1 VFLIRFL
8 FISIFL
14 YNILYAD
21 TENFSLIDK
30 SIAEFRFDNCEN
42 EWEKDDS
49 SLQNNITGG
58 TKVTIPSDDGKS
70 YMLNAISSYDN
81 IDAQIPHHSR
91 YQIEEGSISMLVYD
105 HHNVSTYRYNLLKK
119 GNDFLIKTVRVNDD
133 EKKGSIKVT
142 LNGNSIDP
150 NEVFWTIQDQGND
163 LDTQWIHVTF
173 TFGSEGMKLYI
184 NGVLKGSNSYT
195 GGLSDNLDNF
205 ILPNMSGYYDELYI
219 FEEQLSSDKI
229 TELYSNTIQNKNIDG
244 TVRDNLCSESY
255 VSIQN
260 ISQTE
265 GDSGTTLFTFT
276 ATISESYSDTI
287 RFKYKTID
295 GTAKTS
301 DNDYIA
307 KNSILSFEAGETVKE
322 FTVTVNGDINVEE
335 DEVFTIQLSDAI
347 NVKFLQDEINATI
360 LNDDK
365 DIDTTLIA
373 EYRFDECLWDGTSNE
388 VKEDSPNHLNGT
400 AKGDAKIISEGKI
413 GRAGYFD
420 GSGDYVEILNNPK
433 LQLTGD
439 STFSLW
445 IKPKELTGEQTL
457 LAKFFKNEFELRI
470 INGRLYFFHGNNN
483 TYDTLN
489 ENQPYKLTLNVWSHI
504 VVVRDNNNKSLK
516 LYVDGV
522 KLKTISYT
530 EDIASSTKVVKIG
543 SLYSSSYSFKGNIDE
558 VKIWESALTEDE
570 ISTGYNFENS
580 GKNWDGTDRA
590 SPLCTQQFL
599 SMSDMN
605 VTEEDSGEHNLSFT
619 FNLSEPADGGVIFKY
634 QLFEGNSSEVTLN
647 AEAPNDFK
655 KSDFSTTVILE
666 GTSRNFTI
674 NIPIIGDMLEENN
687 ETFSI
692 VISEVNGAV
701 LRNNRATVTIIDND
715 DGSGNNI
722 NDLDDDNDGILDIEE
737 GICLPLKP
745 PSTGVSSCIEDQD
758 SDNDGIPNYL
768 DLDSDNDGIPDNI
781 EAQTTQGYIKPNR
794 IFTNDGVDTA
804 YIGGLTPVDT
814 DGDNINDMVDL
825 DSDND
830 GIFDIEE
837 SGLGNNDTDNDGQT
851 NSDVGTNGLDNASS
865 HESNDTIQDINGK
878 AYENNV
884 FHLKDSDLD
893 TLADGSNASP
903 MGKDFDYRD
912 NSIKGEP
919 FSCSQES
926 YLTTSNDFY
935 SLNLTNGTN
944 NSLKQNYTNDSINA
958 IGYNVN
964 DNFIWG
970 WDLTQKKVMRLDA
983 NYTVTLYDTTVDVSQ
998 HDISVVAR
1006 NGFTSGDVSKA
1017 GILYLSKP
1025 SLDHK
1030 IHKFDLNST
1039 IPIYLGSETLSDTSI
1054 HFGDFAINPVDGY
1067 LYTTANQV
1075 LYRINPSNGN
1085 VENLGIITGEIDN
1098 PYFHSYVFD
1107 NLGKMYFYSNAN
1119 NKKVFRLDL
1128 SNYNSPDLTAETF
1141 TTLSW
1146 VTGSGDGARCANAEM
1161 SEPAKIYLSNEEA
1174 SEGDSGTTTLTF
1186 TVALDKPAGL
1196 GVSFDWQVFDGN
1208 SSDIIKNATSPSDY
1222 TNNNTATHVEL
1233 TGNSQTYTFDVS
1245 IKGDKV
1251 VEDDE
1256 KFTVLITN
1264 IKGALVGK
1272 ITTTGTIRNDDSGI
1286 SWGTPTD
1293 LDEDNDGVLDDI
1305 EFGKYPNLVQNPSFE
1320 ADNCSDTSYFQANM
1334 TTEDGTFLGDNYNTK
1349 QITAWNYTS
1358 NIDCWVEGNSFAL
1371 TDYGKQYIDLQGN
1384 LIVHG
1389 NGINKQV
1396 EQNHLTQTIATITG
1410 KTYRFSFQW
1419 GEDVRHKIGEP
1430 IIFTM
1435 KIIDTI
1441 NNTMLSN
1448 RTLKEVAEGRDVF
1461 PFAGPN
1467 RWYTYEAFFIA
1478 TSTQTKLDFSATPPT
1493 GNLSAGADID
1503 MVSVKEVADS
1513 DNDGVPDFLDLDS
1526 DNDGIPDTIE
1536 IQTTQDYI
1544 KPSTLFDDNG
1554 IDIAFSG
1561 GFTPVDTDE
1570 DNITDYLD
1578 LDSDNDGI
1586 FDIEESGLGNNDS
1599 DNDGRTNHDVG
1610 VNGLENTLT
1619 HESND
1624 TIDDVNGM
1632 AYENDFFLLKDSDN
1646 DIDKSGIDAQSTSKD
1661 FDYRD
1666 NSDNP
1671 LLIIVRNLEKLEG
1684 DSGITEFVVPIK
1696 LNRPAP
1702 EGGIIVEYT
1711 PTGDAVYNDDFANN
1725 IFDNFFEDNPQKQY
1739 NNNNDNNITIG
1750 IYDASTEEGN
1760 SGTKKLEF
1768 HVKLNTQAPEGGVTV
1783 QVEPHNITAKE
1794 GEDYTRTSSSVY
1806 FEAGKKNKKIS
1817 FLIKGDTK
1825 EESDETFEVEL
1836 HSPNNASL
1844 NTTYS
1849 KAIGTITNDDSSSS
1863 SGSTGLYTSGDD
1875 SYKRY
1880 WSSWFIFKFS
1890 YWRYSNSYI
1899 DQYSS
1904 YEHYYIQKLGRTPNE
1919 QYPFITAKKGKQK
1932 KITTKGYSKK
1942 SPITPI
1948 SFSFN
1953 KGESETNITIL
1964 VQGDTDIEENEPFY
1978 LEFETFNDI
1987 EFIGNESNQSQFK
2000 RSTAFAKTASKRVIK
2015 ITIINDDQNLSN
2027 SIEAEYRM
2035 DECDWSGT
2043 VNDVF
2048 DSSGNNHHAIAQGGA
2063 NSTNNAK
2070 IGRAGIFNQ
2079 STNFVKND
2087 LNLTRPFSI
2096 TTWLKDT
2103 NSSSWYHAVII
2114 KEINGSKF
2122 YINGELNENLNE
2134 NSEEIPPFFSDI
2146 NRITFDG
2153 QVDEVKYFS
2162 TALNQKS
2169 IDNIY
2174 ENERISRNWDDNRTR
2189 NQITCQEPFTC
2200 DGTLYLSNLDTGENS
2215 TFLNSITKT
2224 SPYSY
2229 NKIGIGYSTHF
2240 NAMGYN
2246 TQENYIYALDS
2257 NNLIKIDKRGLRK
2270 NLGNIDGLPN
2280 STYHA
2285 GEFGKDGYY
2294 YVTKGLNSSKMYKI
2308 DIEQLKVVKTIN
2320 LSSNIS
2326 FWDMAI
2332 GKDGLYFYGM
2342 TINGNKNNKVIKI
2355 KIDNGTVTPIGDS
2368 HSDLSSYI
2376 SLVFSDK
2383 AGNLFMMS
2391 NNNGYY
2397 QADTNTGRLFEIA
2410 QTAPLNGDHN
2420 DGASC
2425 AEGNIS
2431 TPASVTIN
2439 DLPHIEEGD
2448 SGVKTVKFTLTFS
2461 RPTEIVGGLRF
2472 RVVDGTQA
2480 MEPIEGATHSGKQD
2494 KNNDFI
2500 AIDKSITFPIGTVTY
2515 DINISIIGDTYMEHH
2530 EEFYVELYDA
2540 KNILILDNR
2549 GVGIIIN
2556 DDMIKLNIERK
2567 ESHTLYNQ
2575 DHDLDKKFN
2584 LYTQIAKKDFD
2595 YSIVAYELNNSII
2608 SEEETSGL
2616 TVKVELI
2623 NGTDGNSSTNILQ
2636 SVVKTFNSQSRIE
2649 IEKGNGL
2656 DNIKATKYAY
2666 FKIYYPVDHN
2676 NSVILNT
2683 TCTTINCLENL
2694 PYFKEFQYVTSKDG
2708 FSIRPAGFKLMLW
2721 ADDGRVRDH
2730 LATSNQDEP
2739 YGIALASGYE
2749 YELQVKALGDTG
2761 LIERSYQPQTEY
2773 KDRLANILYSIQ
2785 EVNATLAFDG
2795 NETHCADIEDKELK
2809 YYDFIEG
2816 INLNQSFSR
2825 DNVGNF
2831 LIKVKDENWTNADHS
2846 INNSKQ
2852 GCNLNSTSNEPDGDG
2867 RFGCDIYTTFD
2878 IHSNEP
2884 SYNHYYDLKVY
2895 FQPYS
2900 FDVNLSVESKL
2911 NGGHND
2917 FLYMSNLEK
2926 SKNMSIK
2933 VSGDII
2939 AKEKNGKTTTNFT
2952 KSCLAQKVKL
2962 SLDYSVVIDQGEFN
2976 NTKPLTIRTQKTTQ
2990 YPEGEIVKIQKKE
3003 KHNSHNYSTVTES
3016 NIFDNNITL
3025 SVEDFEDNQEGS
3037 SYLALLYNV
3046 KKRINNTIN
3055 PIKIDFTRASVI
3067 SEESGSNLADNE
3079 IRDFFPIGE
3088 QNLSGEKTLYF
3099 ARIASDKEN
3108 YPITYGK
3115 SESTPLNIE
3124 IFCKNTILWCNQML
3138 KNENNESNGEYT
3150 STKGWYTSIN
3160 HNNEKDG
3167 RVIEY
3172 KKYKDREEA
3181 INGDVKVINTLDNNQ
3196 TFTFVNGRIA
3206 DLNTTISTYSKQR
3219 IDTKITIEASPWLLY
3234 HPTSPDGKP
3243 FWLNHFI
3250 SHVENNSTHIGGELS
3265 GVGQAGYMLDTQSNS
3280 RTSSKMG
3287 W

>member
-8 FISIFL
+8 FL
-14 YNILYAD
+14 L
-21 TENFSLIDK
+21 
-30 SIAEFRFDNCEN
+30 SIAITFSFAKGEVSKIFAHKESA
-42 EWEKDDS
+42 S
-49 SLQNNITGG
+49 S
-58 TKVTIPSDDGKS
+58 
-70 YMLNAISSYDN
+70 SSYTKSNQLYKWGRGDN
-81 IDAQIPHHSR
+81 IVIDGFEYNGH
-91 YQIEEGSISMLVYD
+91 
-105 HHNVSTYRYNLLKK
+105 RYNYVSLSPTIKIRRANNANASGEPCGIFAEKK
-119 GNDFLIKTVRVNDD
+119 GN
-133 EKKGSIKVT
+133 
-142 LNGNSIDP
+142 
-150 NEVFWTIQDQGND
+150 GND
-163 LDTQWIHVTF
+163 GNRYKLKPTF
-173 TFGSEGMKLYI
+173 PQDCDMAK
-184 NGVLKGSNSYT
+184 VM
-195 GGLSDNLDNF
+195 GG
-205 ILPNMSGYYDELYI
+205 
-219 FEEQLSSDKI
+219 
-229 TELYSNTIQNKNIDG
+229 
-244 TVRDNLCSESY
+244 
-255 VSIQN
+255 
-260 ISQTE
+260 
-265 GDSGTTLFTFT
+265 
-276 ATISESYSDTI
+276 
-287 RFKYKTID
+287 
-295 GTAKTS
+295 
-301 DNDYIA
+301 
-307 KNSILSFEAGETVKE
+307 
-322 FTVTVNGDINVEE
+322 
-335 DEVFTIQLSDAI
+335 
-347 NVKFLQDEINATI
+347 
-360 LNDDK
+360 
-365 DIDTTLIA
+365 
-373 EYRFDECLWDGTSNE
+373 
-388 VKEDSPNHLNGT
+388 
-400 AKGDAKIISEGKI
+400 
-413 GRAGYFD
+413 
-420 GSGDYVEILNNPK
+420 
-433 LQLTGD
+433 
-439 STFSLW
+439 
-445 IKPKELTGEQTL
+445 
-457 LAKFFKNEFELRI
+457 RI
-470 INGRLYFFHGNNN
+470 INIGALDLFKNGNDN
-483 TYDTLN
+483 YDTPKN
-489 ENQPYKLTLNVWSHI
+489 IERVDFISPNGITAP
-504 VVVRDNNNKSLK
+504 SLVANLAK
-516 LYVDGV
+516 AGHV
-522 KLKTISYT
+522 
-530 EDIASSTKVVKIG
+530 
-543 SLYSSSYSFKGNIDE
+543 
-558 VKIWESALTEDE
+558 
-570 ISTGYNFENS
+570 
-580 GKNWDGTDRA
+580 
-590 SPLCTQQFL
+590 
-599 SMSDMN
+599 
-605 VTEEDSGEHNLSFT
+605 VTE
-619 FNLSEPADGGVIFKY
+619 K
-634 QLFEGNSSEVTLN
+634 
-647 AEAPNDFK
+647 
-655 KSDFSTTVILE
+655 
-666 GTSRNFTI
+666 
-674 NIPIIGDMLEENN
+674 
-687 ETFSI
+687 
-692 VISEVNGAV
+692 
-701 LRNNRATVTIIDND
+701 
-715 DGSGNNI
+715 SGNNEIKIAAILTLDSNGDPASYGPIVTVHDQNEDAGSRKVDYGNTYIHLDNGETIGKQKLGFYRNEKYSPQTPKPTLTGNSNEKLGMAFVSLEDLDVGI
-722 NDLDDDNDGILDIEE
+722 NQKYYGFSYFASDVYDDTNLIDYSSFPKNTPINSLNHTDTADPYGGVASYFADKEILYDFGDAPEVYPHVKHKISNNLYLGNSKPDAEIAQQSSTNATGDGDDDNDGIAT
-737 GICLPLKP
+737 LPTLN
-745 PSTGVSSCIEDQD
+745 TSSN
-758 SDNDGIPNYL
+758 SYT
-768 DLDSDNDGIPDNI
+768 I
-781 EAQTTQGYIKPNR
+781 EAK
-794 IFTNDGVDTA
+794 IFNNTGQDAYVTA
-804 YIGGLTPVDT
+804 WIDFNKNGKFEFNEALNVHDLTVHSSSSSQ
-814 DGDNINDMVDL
+814 NINIVW
-825 DSDND
+825 DNN
-830 GIFDIEE
+830 FSSSQFNNLS
-837 SGLGNNDTDNDGQT
+837 SGT
-851 NSDVGTNGLDNASS
+851 
-865 HESNDTIQDINGK
+865 TIMRI
-878 AYENNV
+878 
-884 FHLKDSDLD
+884 
-893 TLADGSNASP
+893 
-903 MGKDFDYRD
+903 R
-912 NSIKGEP
+912 
-919 FSCSQES
+919 
-926 YLTTSNDFY
+926 LTTSRVLRCDSEHYSNNSSYGENYLISPDGEVEDY
-935 SLNLTNGTN
+935 EITISLNSIDTNSTATCYALPDN
-944 NSLKQNYTNDSINA
+944 NSKVYKVLMDSS
-958 IGYNVN
+958 
-964 DNFIWG
+964 
-970 WDLTQKKVMRLDA
+970 A
-983 NYTVTLYDTTVDVSQ
+983 NPLPLPTTLNISRTFNGEASAYRASNHTLYAFEEGSNSDLYTINLTTG
-998 HDISVVAR
+998 SVNKIKEGLI
-1006 NGFTSGDVSKA
+1006 NGSVEGAEFYYDPLQQKE
-1017 GILYLSKP
+1017 ILYISSEESNSKLYAFYADTWIP
-1025 SLDHK
+1025 LNGYPK
-1030 IHKFDLNST
+1030 NIHGST
-1039 IPIYLGSETLSDTSI
+1039 TSI
-1054 HFGDFAINPVDGY
+1054 DSLAINP
-1067 LYTTANQV
+1067 
-1075 LYRINPSNGN
+1075 
-1085 VENLGIITGEIDN
+1085 ITGEAYASDDYEYDNISPNLHEINLKTGKTTFKVQMQGTIDAEGLAYASDGN
-1098 PYFHSYVFD
+1098 LYVEDEGYFNGRKIYKINV
-1107 NLGKMYFYSNAN
+1107 
-1119 NKKVFRLDL
+1119 
-1128 SNYNSPDLTAETF
+1128 
-1141 TTLSW
+1141 
-1146 VTGSGDGARCANAEM
+1146 VTGALTPSALLGGSDDVEG
-1161 SEPAKIYLSNEEA
+1161 LSCNGTQIA
-1174 SEGDSGTTTLTF
+1174 VDFPTISLINSSVIEGNSGTTNLTF
-1186 TVALDKPAGL
+1186 TVSLDKPANTVGA
-1196 GVSFDWQVFDGN
+1196 VSFDWQVFDGDN
-1208 SSDIIKNATSPSDY
+1208 SSSVKNAIAPSDY
-1222 TNNNTATHVEL
+1222 TKINTPTHVVL
-1233 TGNSQTYTFDVS
+1233 NGATQTYTFTVA
-1245 IKGDKV
+1245 IKGDEV

-1256 KFTVLITN
+1256 SFSVLINN
-1264 IKGALVGK
+1264 IQGAIAGE
-1272 ITTTGTIRNDDSGI
+1272 INATGTIRNDDSGI
-1286 SWGTPTD
+1286 SWGTPID

-2549 GVGIIIN
+2549 GVGSIIN

-2636 SVVKTFNSQSRIE
+2636 SVVKTFNGQSRIE
-2649 IEKGNGL
+2649 VEKGNGL
-2656 DNIKATKYAY
+2656 ENIKATKYAY

-2761 LIERSYQPQTEY
+2761 FIERSYQPQTEY

-2795 NETHCADIEDKELK
+2795 NETHCADIEDKELE

-3037 SYLALLYNV
+3037 SYLSLLYNV

-3206 DLNTTISTYSKQR
+3206 DLNTTISTHSKQR